1 MQTTCSTE
9 PSSASGR
16 CCTISVDRP
25 VVPKPI
31 WNDQWSHWS
40 NANDLFHPP
49 NLLEYPALLRGAGG
63 ARSEGRGGEC
73 LAPPCGGEQ
82 HHPRLVA
89 HHQQARPLPVHA
101 PPGRLAQV
109 GR

>member
-49 NLLEYPALLRGAGG
+49 NLLEYPALRQAPGPDVGLRAGLHQV
-63 ARSEGRGGEC
+63 RGGGQAEEGGGGVGS
-73 LAPPCGGEQ
+73 PPCTAPSTC
-82 HHPRLVA
+82 HPM
-89 HHQQARPLPVHA
+89 LPC
-101 PPGRLAQV
+101 P
-109 GR
+109 